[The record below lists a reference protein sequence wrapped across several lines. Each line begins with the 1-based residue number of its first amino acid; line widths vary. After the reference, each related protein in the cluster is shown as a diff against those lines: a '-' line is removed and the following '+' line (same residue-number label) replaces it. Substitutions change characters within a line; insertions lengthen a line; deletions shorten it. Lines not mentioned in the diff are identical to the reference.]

1 MTIEISTGST
11 ARCYTGEYHFEMI
24 VGHLN
29 VELLMKAMR
38 ILYKEY
44 NNFGFYSIE

>member
-24 VGHLN
+24 GGHLD
-29 VELLMKAMR
+29 VELLMKMMR
-38 ILYKEY
+38 ILYKQY
-44 NNFGFYSIE
+44 NKFWFYSIE